1 VIDFTIDPTGTKI
14 SVHIDQELRRRA
26 SSQYAEFG
34 ELIRTL
40 RSRGILSFDDAAMF
54 RVELEPSVS
63 VLYHISQKRITT
75 SNPHAYLEE
84 LSTLITSN
92 RVGTTE
98 IRQSALYLPLLTGST
113 NFRPIDLSS
122 QQIEFLE
129 ARLSRIHTQLGAEWS
144 DFVSPIRAITV
155 VEVPGHE
162 DLPYF
167 SGSSSEIW
175 GAIHICLPADDGVMA
190 ELLTHEAGHHW
201 VHLVE
206 DLGPLATDC
215 WEGEMWPS
223 PWRNELR
230 PLGGVIHGTFVF
242 AAAAA
247 ALCCLM
253 LRYGEDHSVVRETLR
268 RRIAYLMAQ
277 VEYGKAVCVESGL
290 LLANGIEL
298 IAAVGRTL
306 TEVSPYVTDD
316 TLTAAKQ
323 ALDLRMQRK
332 FAAWREQGLHWHVP

>member
-1 VIDFTIDPTGTKI
+1 MIDFKIDPVGANVA
-14 SVHIDQELRRRA
+14 VHIDEQLRRRA

-34 ELIRTL
+34 ELISAL
-40 RSRGILSFDDAAMF
+40 RSRGMLSFEDVAM
-54 RVELEPSVS
+54 RLVELEPSSS
-63 VLYHISQKRITT
+63 VLYHISQKRITAP
-75 SNPHAYLEE
+75 NPRAYLEE
-84 LSTLITSN
+84 LSTLIASN
-92 RVGTTE
+92 RVGTAE
-98 IRQSALYLPLLTGST
+98 IRQSALYLPIIAGST
-113 NFRPIDLSS
+113 NFRPVDLSS
-122 QQIEFLE
+122 EQLKLLQ
-129 ARLSRIHTQLGAEWS
+129 ARLSRLQMQLGAEWS

-190 ELLTHEAGHHW
+190 ELLTHEAAHHW

-230 PLGGVIHGTFVF
+230 PLGGVVHGAFVF

-253 LRYGEDHSVVRETLR
+253 LRCVEDESAAREALC

-277 VEYGKAVCVESGL
+277 VEYGKAVCGQSGL

-298 IAAVGRTL
+298 LAAADRTMA
-306 TEVSPYVTDD
+306 EVSPYISDS
-316 TLTAAKQ
+316 TLATAKRAV
-323 ALDLRMQRK
+323 DLRMQRK
-332 FAAWREQGLHWHVP
+332 FSAWREQGLSWHVP